1 MTRKIRY
8 KRLIIFLVIL
18 ILIVFVVLKF
28 LFLRISNIYVSG
40 NILLSDQEIIEL
52 AGLSNYPISL
62 LNLSNSI
69 ESRVSKS
76 QYISSV
82 KVSKKNFTRVY
93 IDVVENR
100 PLFYD
105 DSTSMTIFSDGT
117 SSSQIFNVPTLTNGV
132 DSSIYEEFLKELS
145 LIDLTVF
152 NNISEIEYAPNN
164 VDKKLFL
171 FSMNDGN
178 YIYANI
184 DRFVSINKYFDMVVN
199 FNNHKGILYLDSG
212 EYFKILEN

>member
-8 KRLIIFLVIL
+8 KRLIIFFVIL
-18 ILIVFVVLKF
+18 VFIILIALKV
-28 LFLRISNIYVSG
+28 LFLRVSNIYVSG
-40 NILLSDQEIIEL
+40 NIILSDQEIIEL
-52 AGLSNYPISL
+52 ADLSDYPISFF
-62 LNLSNSI
+62 NLSKSI
-69 ESRVSKS
+69 ESKIGKS

-82 KVSKKNFTRVY
+82 KVHKKKFTQVF
-93 IDVVENR
+93 INVVENR
-100 PLFYD
+100 PLVYD
-105 DSTSMTIFSDGT
+105 ESSSKTIFSDG
-117 SSSQIFNVPTLTNGV
+117 SSSTQIFNVPSLTNSV
-132 DSSIYEEFLKELS
+132 DSSIYNDFLKELS

-152 NNISEIEYAPNN
+152 NSISEIEYAPNN

-184 DRFVSINKYFDMVVN
+184 DRFSSINKYFDMVVN